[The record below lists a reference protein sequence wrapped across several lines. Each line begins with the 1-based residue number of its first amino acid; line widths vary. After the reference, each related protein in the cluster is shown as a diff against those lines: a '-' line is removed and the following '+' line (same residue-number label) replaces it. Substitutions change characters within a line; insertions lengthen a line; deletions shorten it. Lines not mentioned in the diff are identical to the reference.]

1 MRRRV
6 VTVGDATTPEHPLL
20 RSRRLVLKIGS
31 SLLVDEATGQLRE
44 RWLEGVVHDVHRIRA
59 RGASV
64 LIVSSGAIALGRH
77 GLGLPAGKLR
87 LDESQAAAAS
97 GQILLAHAYQRAFA
111 RIDVRVAQL
120 LLTLHDTE
128 ARGRYLNARRT
139 IERLLAV
146 GAVPIVNE
154 NDTVATEE
162 IRYGDNDRLA
172 ARVAQMCAAQT
183 LVLLSDVDGLY
194 TGDPSCDASA
204 VHIPTVHAIDSSIE
218 AMAGDP
224 VSTVGTGGMRT
235 KLMAARIAVAA
246 GCDVIVA
253 NGRVDQP
260 LRALVDGARQTLFC
274 ASGTPSS
281 ARKQWIAGSLSRLGV
296 LTVDNG
302 AAEALRG
309 GKSLLAAGVVA
320 IEGVF
325 GRGDA
330 VTVRQVDGRD
340 LAVGLCAYDAQDS
353 ERIKGARSEQ
363 IEVLLGYGG
372 RPEMI
377 HRDDLV
383 LLG

>member
-1 MRRRV
+1 MSDACTADHPLRRAQRV
-6 VTVGDATTPEHPLL
+6 VI
-20 RSRRLVLKIGS
+20 KIGS
-31 SLLVDEATGQLRE
+31 SLLVDEASGALRK
-44 RWLEGVVHDVHRIRA
+44 RWLKGVVRDVRRWRR

-64 LIVSSGAIALGRH
+64 LIVSSGAIALGRR
-77 GLGLPAGKLR
+77 GLGLPTGNLR

-111 RIDVRVAQL
+111 KIDVRVAQV

-172 ARVAQMCAAQT
+172 ARVAQMAGAQA

-194 TGDPSCDASA
+194 TGDPARDPAATHVPVVRTIDA
-204 VHIPTVHAIDSSIE
+204 SIE

-253 NGRVDQP
+253 DGRVEHP
-260 LRALVDGARQTLFC
+260 LRAIVEGARHTLFC
-274 ASGTPSS
+274 ASGTPAS
-281 ARKQWIAGSLSRLGV
+281 ARKQWIAGSLARRGV
-296 LTVDNG
+296 LTVDDG
-302 AAEALRG
+302 AANALRG

-320 IEGVF
+320 IDGAF

-330 VTVRQVDGRD
+330 VTVRQLDGRD
-340 LAVGLCAYDAQDS
+340 LAVGLCAYDAGDS
-353 ERIKGARSEQ
+353 ARIKGVRSEQ
-363 IEVLLGYGG
+363 IEALLGYGG